1 MAEDAVGDGAELDV
15 HPPERLSR
23 QVALAFEVV
32 IETALAGT
40 AAFHHVSWAH
50 RLIALFPDQVFG
62 RLHDCL
68 AFRHG
73 HPLHRP

>member
-1 MAEDAVGDGAELDV
+1 MTEDAVGDSAELDV
-15 HPPERLSR
+15 HLPQRLTR

-50 RLIALFPDQVFG
+50 RFIALLPDQVFG
-62 RLHDCL
+62 RLDDCL
-68 AFRHG
+68 AFRHD
-73 HPLHRP
+73 LLLQRP